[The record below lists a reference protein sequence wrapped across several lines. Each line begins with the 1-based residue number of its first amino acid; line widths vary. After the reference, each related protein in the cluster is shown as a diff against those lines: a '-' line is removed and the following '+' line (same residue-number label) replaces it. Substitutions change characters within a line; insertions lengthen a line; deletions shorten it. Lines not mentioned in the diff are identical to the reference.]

1 MLHNGS
7 SKLQFNQ
14 TQMHCSRVKIS
25 NHTASID
32 STMKFNLILVQV
44 VGIYIL
50 LKVLPIQKSLK
61 ENMTTYFH
69 MNNCKVINNCNL
81 FQYNCNIMGPSSQG
95 SHKSWFTKNQGSQA
109 CLVPNIASPCNT
121 IDFRCIVAVRR
132 KAICQEVDFFEA
144 LSFFSFFIFFI
155 LVCTFK
161 IIRMLAQELSKKQGR
176 DCFQVW

>member
-7 SKLQFNQ
+7 SKVRLQFNQ
-14 TQMHCSRVKIS
+14 TQMHCSRVKIL
-25 NHTASID
+25 NHTGSID

-44 VGIYIL
+44 VGIYML

-69 MNNCKVINNCNL
+69 MNNCTVINNCNL

-95 SHKSWFTKNQGSQA
+95 SHKSWFTKNQGSYA

-121 IDFRCIVAVRR
+121 IDFRCIVAVRS

-144 LSFFSFFIFFI
+144 LSFFSFIIFYPHMHF
-155 LVCTFK
+155 
-161 IIRMLAQELSKKQGR
+161 
-176 DCFQVW
+176 